1 MSGSGAREA
10 VFATRQSLGMMKS
23 KLKGAQ
29 TGHDLLKRKSEAL
42 TKRFREITRRIDE
55 AKRKMGRVM
64 QVAAFSLAEVTYAV
78 GGDIGYQIQE
88 SAKQARFRVRTKQE
102 NVSGVFLPQ
111 FESYTVEQ
119 NNDFALTGLGKGGQQ
134 VQRCRETYARAVE
147 TLVEL
152 ASLQTA
158 FVILDEVIKVV
169 NRRVNAM
176 WVFPAPNYIP
186 YLTPTSEHVII
197 PRTEN
202 TIKYINSELDELD
215 REEFYRLKKVSN
227 KKQNDAAV
235 EEAARVAKKKADE
248 EQDAK
253 DSESEARQHAAESK
267 DMLGDEDNEDVIF

>member
-1 MSGSGAREA
+1 MSGAEAREA
-10 VFATRQSLGMMKS
+10 VFPTRQVLGQMKS

-64 QVAAFSLAEVTYAV
+64 QIAAFSLAEVTYAV
-78 GGDIGYQIQE
+78 GSGALTYQIQE
-88 SAKQARFRVRTKQE
+88 SAKSAKFRVRTKQE
-102 NVSGVFLPQ
+102 NVSGVMLPA
-111 FESYTVEQ
+111 FEAFQTEGGS
-119 NNDFALTGLGKGGQQ
+119 DFQLTGLGKGGQQ
-134 VQRCRETYARAVE
+134 VARCRETYARAVE

-169 NRRVNAM
+169 NRRVNA
-176 WVFPAPNYIP
+176 I
-186 YLTPTSEHVII
+186 EHVII

-215 REEFYRLKKVSN
+215 REEFYRLKKVSG
-227 KKQNDAAV
+227 KKERDAAAAEV
-235 EEAARVAKKKADE
+235 EREAKKSNAQGDFESQMEDE
-248 EQDAK
+248 
-253 DSESEARQHAAESK
+253 ESK
-267 DMLGDEDNEDVIF
+267 DLLADEGEEDVIF

>member
-1 MSGSGAREA
+1 MSGAQNRET
-10 VFATRQSLGMMKS
+10 VFATRQSLGLMKL

-29 TGHDLLKRKSEAL
+29 TGHSLLKRKSEAL

-78 GGDIGYQIQE
+78 GSDIGYQVQE
-88 SAKQARFRVRTKQE
+88 SAKMARFRLRTKHD
-102 NVSGVFLPQ
+102 NVSGVFLPT
-111 FESYTVEQ
+111 FESFIEEG
-119 NNDFALTGLGKGGQQ
+119 NDDFGLTGLGKGGQQ

-158 FVILDEVIKVV
+158 FVILDEVIKVLMPCQYAEHTRR
-169 NRRVNAM
+169 NRN
-176 WVFPAPNYIP
+176 
-186 YLTPTSEHVII
+186 LTSLSEHVII

-215 REEFYRLKKVSN
+215 REEFFRLKKVQN
-227 KKQNDAAV
+227 KKQRETAV
-235 EEAARVAKKKADE
+235 
-248 EQDAK
+248 QDALMK
-253 DSESEARQHAAESK
+253 TKRLEIEDRESSSGYETT
-267 DMLGDEDNEDVIF
+267 DILGEQEDADVIF